1 MSPRRST
8 TAHRRAASARCL
20 PWLRGALVWLIAY
33 AVAMLVKSVLGLGP
47 STLAMSVWWITVQLG
62 LALAVGCL
70 YRYQSRAW
78 RWGAVAALLTASALL
93 TLAAPEGLLLPGLQ
107 ALGLA
112 GFSLVLYDLGRLSGR
127 RLQTPGGLI
136 FLAVIAG
143 YVLHTPLTA
152 FIGLALLAV
161 GATLALRQLL

>member
-8 TAHRRAASARCL
+8 AARGRATSARCL
-20 PWLRGALVWLIAY
+20 PWLRGALVWTIAY

-47 STLAMSVWWITVQLG
+47 SPLAMSVWWVTVQLG

-70 YRYQSRAW
+70 YRYQQRAW
-78 RWGAVAALLTASALL
+78 RWGAVAALLAASALL

-127 RLQTPGGLI
+127 NLQMPGGLI

-143 YVLHTPLTA
+143 YVLHTPLTE